1 MDQTAYFALHGAALG
16 YVSVGILPK
25 YLRSRPSGYWLILL
39 LTFLAFFFV
48 NLRNIITLGRYE
60 IWEAIFRAALIGAI
74 PIIGGYLFVYFT
86 KDSIKK

>member
-1 MDQTAYFALHGAALG
+1 MDQTAYFALHGLALG

-25 YLRSRPSGYWLILL
+25 YIRSRPKGYWLILL

-48 NLRNIITLGRYE
+48 NLRNIIGRYE
-60 IWEAIFRAALIGAI
+60 IWEAIFRAALIGTI

-86 KDSIKK
+86 TDSIKK

>member
-1 MDQTAYFALHGAALG
+1 MDQSAYFALHGLALG

-25 YLRSRPSGYWLILL
+25 YIRSRPNGYWLILL

-48 NLRNIITLGRYE
+48 NLRNIVDRYE
-60 IWEAIFRAALIGAI
+60 IWEAIVRAALIGTI